1 MANSGIGLTHR
12 SAQVPV
18 TSATDACPAVPQLL
32 STNSDVLNRLGS
44 DEYSNI
50 VVNLCSSSGL
60 QEKDLLE
67 RSYADYLEGS
77 DSVIVKGRL
86 RVNIS
91 YWESIGT
98 SQFILNVIRD
108 GYKIPFY
115 YTPSS
120 VHLLNNKSALHN
132 AKFVASAITELKVG
146 SVVEC
151 QSPPV
156 VVNPL
161 SVSVQSNGKKRLILD
176 LRHQLTSLLRSLKL
190 SLRML
195 KACSFD
201 IKSGYHHIEIFE
213 SDQQFLGFSWDFGG
227 VTEYFKFTVLPF
239 GLSVGPY
246 IFSKVMRP
254 LVKHWRSKALT
265 IVVYLDDGISA
276 AQSFSRCEEQ
286 SLLVRS
292 DLVKSGFVPNK
303 DKCQWVPIQIICR
316 LGIFGDFKNNC
327 MFIPPEKI
335 SRTFQDVVEIMS
347 CRSVS
352 ARKLARVTGRI
363 ISSFLIMGDVCKLM
377 TKALHRLIECRKGWD
392 AHAQVVL
399 DSDVL
404 VELKFWREHL
414 QSLNRRPIWRKH
426 MLPSR
431 VVYSD
436 ASAVGCAAFISMND
450 RPVSH
455 KNWDAI
461 EMKQSSTWREL
472 MCVGHALRSFAH
484 FLKGTYV
491 KWYTDNNGVASIV
504 KSGSNKAHLHKLA
517 MDIFFTF
524 KGI

>member
-1 MANSGIGLTHR
+1 MLPGPALFALTFLSLFVFNSSLFVNRHFGEGNHSLQTNASPVANSGIGLTHR

-32 STNSDVLNRLGS
+32 SINSDVLNRLGS

-86 RVNIS
+86 RINIS

-132 AKFVASAITELKVG
+132 AEFVASAITELLKVG

-176 LRHQLTSLLRSLKL
+176 LRHVNFFVKKSKIKFEDAKSFLECLLARPSAW
-190 SLRML
+190 
-195 KACSFD
+195 ACSFD

-213 SDQQFLGFSWDFGG
+213 SDQQFLGFSWDFSG
-227 VTEYFKFTVLPF
+227 VTKYFKFTVLPF

-276 AQSFSRCEEQ
+276 ARSFSRCEEQ

-303 DKCQWVPIQIICR
+303 I
-316 LGIFGDFKNNC
+316 
-327 MFIPPEKI
+327 
-335 SRTFQDVVEIMS
+335 
-347 CRSVS
+347 SVS
-352 ARKLARVTGRI
+352 G
-363 ISSFLIMGDVCKLM
+363 
-377 TKALHRLIECRKGWD
+377 
-392 AHAQVVL
+392 
-399 DSDVL
+399 
-404 VELKFWREHL
+404 
-414 QSLNRRPIWRKH
+414 SL
-426 MLPSR
+426 S
-431 VVYSD
+431 
-436 ASAVGCAAFISMND
+436 
-450 RPVSH
+450 
-455 KNWDAI
+455 
-461 EMKQSSTWREL
+461 
-472 MCVGHALRSFAH
+472 RSFAGWVFFGISRIIVCLFH
-484 FLKGTYV
+484 QRRFLALFKMWLRLCRAEVSLLG
-491 KWYTDNNGVASIV
+491 N
-504 KSGSNKAHLHKLA
+504 LLELLA
-517 MDIFFTF
+517 GLFRVF
-524 KGI
+524 

>member
-1 MANSGIGLTHR
+1 M
-12 SAQVPV
+12 
-18 TSATDACPAVPQLL
+18 QLL
-32 STNSDVLNRLGS
+32 STNSHVLNRLGS

-67 RSYADYLEGS
+67 RNYADYLEGS

-132 AKFVASAITELKVG
+132 AEFVASAITELLKVG

-176 LRHQLTSLLRSLKL
+176 LRHVNFFVKKSKIKFEDAKSFLECLLARPSAW
-190 SLRML
+190 
-195 KACSFD
+195 ACSFD

-227 VTEYFKFTVLPF
+227 VTEYFKFTVLPL

-254 LVKHWRSKALT
+254 LVRHWRSKALT

-303 DKCQWVPIQIICR
+303 DKCQWVPIQIICW

-352 ARKLARVTGRI
+352 ARKLGRVTGRI
-363 ISSFLIMGDVCKLM
+363 ILSFLIMGDVCKLM

-392 AHAQVVL
+392 AQVVL

-404 VELKFWREHL
+404 VELIFWREHL
-414 QSLNRRPIWRKH
+414 QSLNRRSIWRKRT
-426 MLPSR
+426 LPSR

-491 KWYTDNNGVASIV
+491 KWYMET
-504 KSGSNKAHLHKLA
+504 
-517 MDIFFTF
+517 
-524 KGI
+524 